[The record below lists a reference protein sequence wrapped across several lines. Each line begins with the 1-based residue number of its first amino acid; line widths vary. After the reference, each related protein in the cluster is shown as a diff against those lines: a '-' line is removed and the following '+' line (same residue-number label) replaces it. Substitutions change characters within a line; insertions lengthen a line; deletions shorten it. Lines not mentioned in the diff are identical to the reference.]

1 MSEDEDGPVSHA
13 RTYITVMVAL
23 AVLTL
28 IEVQTPELANRALVV
43 PLLMA
48 IATAKAL
55 FVVSEYMHLRHEPT
69 AIRLLPL
76 APLVLVAILLLALF
90 FGVSPA

>member
-1 MSEDEDGPVSHA
+1 MSEDEDGPTSHA
-13 RTYITVMVAL
+13 RIYVLVMIAL

-28 IEVQTPELANRALVV
+28 IEVQTPQLADRALVV

-69 AIRLLPL
+69 AIRLMPL
-76 APLVLVAILLLALF
+76 VPLVLVGILLLALF
-90 FGVSPA
+90 FGVSPV